1 MQHEALALQLEKAH
15 IQKCIPSTARNKKV
29 KNQVLTDTKGEI
41 DGNAEIVGDF
51 NTALTAIDMFSREK
65 ISEATEILNDTI
77 EQLDLIDSYRTL
89 H

>member
-1 MQHEALALQLEKAH
+1 MHT
-15 IQKCIPSTARNKKV
+15 S
-29 KNQVLTDTKGEI
+29 
-41 DGNAEIVGDF
+41 DGKE
-51 NTALTAIDMFSREK
+51 TTLDMFSREK